1 MTIVR
6 QNLYKISRIGL
17 NRLSRS
23 IVAKVLEHITACV
36 PAKHPVVHT
45 SGWGACLGNVP
56 TACALLK
63 YSPHVTAT
71 LAAIGHASRRRWRL
85 TQSSAMSIRHRSAWQ
100 VSKVN
105 NDGAN
110 CCACCNHQIVCR
122 HRLSVIWPNRKLL
135 LKLWNM
141 NESGDCWPACGRTPL
156 E

>member
-1 MTIVR
+1 MTILR
-6 QNLYKISRIGL
+6 QNLYKIKGIVLNKISRP
-17 NRLSRS
+17 
-23 IVAKVLEHITACV
+23 IVAKVLEHITACA

-100 VSKVN
+100 GSKVHN
-105 NDGAN
+105 HGAN
-110 CCACCNHQIVCR
+110 CCACCNHQVVCR
-122 HRLSVIWPNRKLL
+122 HRLSVSWSNRKLL
-135 LKLWNM
+135 LKLRDM
-141 NESGDCWPACGRTPL
+141 NESGDCWPACGCTPL